1 MKRTPFF
8 KSKLP
13 WFNFLA
19 FPPAAAEPQGCCSL
33 NKRQLP
39 GPVSGAGASWVFSP
53 SSPLPSVHP
62 TPVGR
67 WWGGKPCSTTPQL
80 QHEESEDRRG
90 LSPELCAPVW
100 RGPHKWGCVLL
111 AGHHQTWERA
121 ASQRHFCPWIS
132 KPSARFRKRLSDVP
146 PKRKKEVLKGGIWG
160 EEVTHGLKERW
171 AGSDSQPRQ
180 QKRSPTV
187 PSRGNG
193 DEEGAWGSRASG
205 TATVLHSPPGRRI
218 FNASHP
224 LPPPPSQLLGL
235 PACLAVP
242 CMWGWKWLQLS
253 PHPAELRWVLW
264 GADHRGE
271 GTAPLAQQPCLPQL
285 RGHSIARPSAPAT
298 AAALPGTAQR
308 GGRAAAIWVKN
319 KRFLSLFYTLQIA
332 VFKAVRANTGW
343 VL

>member
-224 LPPPPSQLLGL
+224 LPPPPQPAPRLAGVSGCAMHVGL
-235 PACLAVP
+235 EVTPAVP
-242 CMWGWKWLQLS
+242 PS
-253 PHPAELRWVLW
+253 SR
-264 GADHRGE
+264 
-271 GTAPLAQQPCLPQL
+271 APVGPVGCGPPWW
-285 RGHSIARPSAPAT
+285 GHSTPGT
-298 AAALPGTAQR
+298 AALPSPAAWAQHR
-308 GGRAAAIWVKN
+308 PPQRSSHSGSPSRDSPKGRKGGCDLGEEQEI
-319 KRFLSLFYTLQIA
+319 F
-332 VFKAVRANTGW
+332 VFVLHFANSC
-343 VL
+343 L